1 MRILLASLALLL
13 IASVPHEAQAQ
24 EYPWC
29 AQYGWGHGGT
39 NCGFVTLQQ
48 CQWAISGVG
57 GYCRPNGFYRG
68 PVYAAPRKM
77 KKKRRV
83 YYY

>member
-1 MRILLASLALLL
+1 MRILLGALALLL
-13 IASVPHEAQAQ
+13 VAFAPDRAQAQ

-39 NCGFVTLQQ
+39 NCGFVSYGQ
-48 CQWAISGVG
+48 CLAAVSGVG
-57 GYCRPNGFYRG
+57 GYSRPNGFSRG
-68 PVYAAPRKM
+68 PGYAAPRKAQ
-77 KKKRRV
+77 KRRG